1 MSFAERRFPVVLS
14 IVAALLTLGIKLAAY
29 FLTDSV
35 SLLSDA
41 VESVVNLLAALTAF
55 LCLWY
60 SVQPVD
66 QSHTYGHEKIEFFS
80 SGIEG
85 ILILAAA
92 AGIAWYGVE
101 RILHPR
107 NLEHLELGSI
117 LSIGASL

>member
-66 QSHTYGHEKIEFFS
+66 KSHTYGHEKIEFFS

-92 AGIAWYGVE
+92 AGIAWSSE
-101 RILHPR
+101 
-107 NLEHLELGSI
+107 EHTSELQSP
-117 LSIGASL
+117 